1 MDDIRAVMSE
11 VGSDRAVIY
20 GASESGMLDL
30 LFAATYPERTLAL
43 VLHGSYPSGR
53 WEPDTPWAWT
63 DEEYNAIVR
72 GIEHSWGTEE
82 FWVELFPSMA
92 DDPKLVRWF
101 ASYMRR
107 SASPGAALA
116 STIMENETD
125 VRDVL
130 PAVHVPTLILHRQED
145 VPEGNRYMAD
155 RIAGAEYVALPGSE
169 HIPYL
174 GDQDSVLKEI
184 ERFVQSVHA
193 EEASLDRVLATVLF
207 TDIVGSTE
215 KDSRARRQRLA

>member
-1 MDDIRAVMSE
+1 
-11 VGSDRAVIY
+11 
-20 GASESGMLDL
+20 
-30 LFAATYPERTLAL
+30 
-43 VLHGSYPSGR
+43 
-53 WEPDTPWAWT
+53 
-63 DEEYNAIVR
+63 
-72 GIEHSWGTEE
+72 
-82 FWVELFPSMA
+82 
-92 DDPKLVRWF
+92 
-101 ASYMRR
+101 
-107 SASPGAALA
+107 
-116 STIMENETD
+116 MENETD